1 MLQKID
7 KQINRGF
14 KLPVRKGVSVVRV
27 VDGVAD
33 VGGQSLVAATLEER
47 RLSMSQRVIR
57 GAVFDV
63 LVAGLDASFP

>member
-57 GAVFDV
+57 GGCFRCT
-63 LVAGLDASFP
+63 GRRP